1 MAHTEGRLADAMSL
15 TGDACGGSQ
24 QISHAQHSRSLSA
37 LVGENCDFRKIYW
50 FVHIARFFER
60 TSYEQE
66 SNHRC

>member
-1 MAHTEGRLADAMSL
+1 MPL

-50 FVHIARFFER
+50 FVHIARFFVTNATHMVAMRLVKQDLEF
-60 TSYEQE
+60 
-66 SNHRC
+66 